1 MPESQAQ
8 ARVLVV
14 DDEPALVEL
23 VRYNLERAGFAVDVA
38 HSGDEALRR
47 VLRDPPDAIVLDILL
62 PGLDG
67 LEVCRQLRRR
77 DLHVPVLMLTALGGE
92 TDRVVGLEVGA
103 DDYLGKPF
111 SPRELVARVRALLRR
126 SRWAQ
131 GGASEGSPAAD
142 DGRGSGL
149 LSAGD
154 LVIDR
159 ERREVRVGGRTV
171 AVTPTEFRLLEVLA
185 SEPGRAFS
193 RHELLDAVWGEG
205 YLGDPRVVDVHISH
219 LRAKVERQPDRP
231 RRILTV
237 RGFGYRLEGGAG

>member
-1 MPESQAQ
+1 
-8 ARVLVV
+8 
-14 DDEPALVEL
+14 
-23 VRYNLERAGFAVDVA
+23 
-38 HSGDEALRR
+38 
-47 VLRDPPDAIVLDILL
+47 
-62 PGLDG
+62 
-67 LEVCRQLRRR
+67 
-77 DLHVPVLMLTALGGE
+77 
-92 TDRVVGLEVGA
+92 
-103 DDYLGKPF
+103 
-111 SPRELVARVRALLRR
+111 
-126 SRWAQ
+126 
-131 GGASEGSPAAD
+131 
-142 DGRGSGL
+142 
-149 LSAGD
+149 AGD